1 MAEVFQE
8 ALTNTEQ
15 QEHAVETNNLPAPSS
30 PLTEEQHNHKEFRA
44 SLSESQ
50 NEDNA
55 VQEESIQEST
65 MSVQD
70 LCSALP
76 VLDTVSELEQAGE
89 EQVEPIE
96 PVEEGVSTQLVGEG
110 NQQEHEQ
117 LEQEEQEEELEEEE
131 EQEEQE
137 QEEQE
142 QEEEEQEEQEQE
154 EEEQEEQ
161 EQEQEEEEQEEQ
173 EQEDQQEQEIQEQ
186 QSIHDHQC
194 EVQEVTASTNTSYSN
209 TTDNNTIPQQQEEEE
224 EEEEEEEDED
234 ETRNTLPE
242 IPAAPLPPVINNN
255 RIRSASTATPST
267 VNGLLP
273 RSQRVWEMDRQA
285 SECRRCH
292 RRFNFLVRRH
302 HCRYTEKGR
311 GKDCY

>member
-15 QEHAVETNNLPAPSS
+15 QEHAVETSNLPAPSS
-30 PLTEEQHNHKEFRA
+30 PSTEEQHNHKEFGA

-55 VQEESIQEST
+55 VQEESIHEST

-70 LCSALP
+70 LCSVLP
-76 VLDTVSELEQAGE
+76 LLDTVSEQEQAGE
-89 EQVEPIE
+89 EQVGPIE
-96 PVEEGVSTQLVGEG
+96 PVEAGVPTQLVGEE

-117 LEQEEQEEELEEEE
+117 LEQEEQEDLEEELEEEPEEEELEEEE
-131 EQEEQE
+131 Q

-142 QEEEEQEEQEQE
+142 QEEEEQEEQE
-154 EEEQEEQ
+154 
-161 EQEQEEEEQEEQ
+161 
-173 EQEDQQEQEIQEQ
+173 DQQEQDIQEQ

-194 EVQEVTASTNTSYSN
+194 EVQEETASTNTSYSN

-224 EEEEEEEDED
+224 EEEDEE

-242 IPAAPLPPVINNN
+242 IAAAPLPPVINNN
-255 RIRSASTATPST
+255 RTRSASTATPST

-311 GKDCY
+311 GKGCY